1 MFQELPDHSVSPEF
15 FSPDE
20 MDNVTSISHDIDFE
34 VTDSDEA
41 GIPDKISGCDAREY
55 GETED
60 LVQKY
65 FHSISNISVLSRD
78 EETELARRIE
88 EGRNLIKEI
97 VSAMP
102 LFRRIEASLSNNGRN
117 ECLIAAEED
126 RSDQALTLSLKRLD
140 SLMSKETVMGRDQIE
155 LESGMNMD
163 CLISQWKKINS
174 LRALIS
180 ESKDKMITHNL
191 RLVIKIAKYYIGR
204 GFPLLDL
211 IQEGNI
217 GLMKAVDKFK
227 YQKGFKFSTYGTWW
241 IRQAITRAFIDQGKT
256 IRIPVHMMDFYVRV
270 SRASRELLQQL
281 GREPSNEEIARCLEA
296 PVKKIEEVFR
306 VTRNPIA
313 LQARS
318 GDEGKEVKDFVSD
331 ENSSPPDT
339 AAEQRE
345 ITEKIM
351 AILNTLT
358 PKEGKVIQ
366 MRFGIGVDRDYTLE
380 EIGRKLSVT
389 RERVRQIETKALRKL
404 KHPKRLRKLQRLTTE
419 DTPILIL

>member
-1 MFQELPDHSVSPEF
+1 MFQDLSDHSVSPEF
-15 FSPDE
+15 YFPDE
-20 MDNVTSISHDIDFE
+20 KENVTSISHDIDFE
-34 VTDSDEA
+34 VTDSVEA
-41 GIPDKISGCDAREY
+41 GIPDKVSGYDARRY
-55 GETED
+55 GQTED

-65 FHSISNISVLSRD
+65 FHSLSNISVLSRD

-88 EGRNLIKEI
+88 EGSKLIKEI

-102 LFRRIEASLSNNGRN
+102 LFKRIEASLGKD
-117 ECLIAAEED
+117 ECLIAAEE

-140 SLMSKETVMGRDQIE
+140 SLMSKETAMGRDQIE
-155 LESGMNMD
+155 FESGMNMD

-191 RLVIKIAKYYIGR
+191 RLVINIAKRYIGC

-270 SRASRELLQQL
+270 STASRELLQQL
-281 GREPSNEEIARCLEA
+281 GREPSNEEIAGCLKV
-296 PVKKIEEVFR
+296 PVKKVEEVFR
-306 VTRNPIA
+306 ITRDPIA
-313 LQARS
+313 LQTKT
-318 GDEGKEVKDFVSD
+318 GDEGRELKDLISD
-331 ENSSPPDT
+331 ENSSLPDA
-339 AAEQRE
+339 AAEQLE
-345 ITEKIM
+345 ITEKILM
-351 AILNTLT
+351 ILNTLT

-380 EIGRKLSVT
+380 EIGRKLSLT

-404 KHPKRLRKLQRLTTE
+404 KHPKRLGKLAE
-419 DTPILIL
+419 INY